1 MLHIF
6 TAADMKQIK
15 PKTSKTEQVIDKLFN
30 AMCKLDKVI
39 GFLVLPTSFI
49 FKYMNVCG
57 ASILILLI
65 SALLG
70 IFYSVYKAILHPK
83 KANILSSNLEFKTTK
98 QLNQSTPSTA
108 GTIAST
114 FNP

>member
-1 MLHIF
+1 
-6 TAADMKQIK
+6 MKQIK
-15 PKTSKTEQVIDKLFN
+15 ASSSKTEQVVDKLFN
-30 AMCKLDKVI
+30 IMCKLDKVI
-39 GFLVLPTSFI
+39 GFIVLPVSFI

-70 IFYSVYKAILHPK
+70 IFYAVYKAILHPNQV
-83 KANILSSNLEFKTTK
+83 NILNSNLEFKTTK
-98 QLNQSTPSTA
+98 QLTQNTPSTA